1 MSKIALLAGSCL
13 LALSAAACS
22 SADTAAAPATGS
34 ASASASAGGS
44 APAAGSSPVA
54 SGAPVASGGSRSAP
68 AGIAPVGSGDA
79 IRGERQFTFGTVQ
92 SGGQKLLTV
101 GSDGV
106 VTLTGHREDRALFVT
121 TPVKPGGDRY
131 LIQTAKLIEGG
142 EPWCLSVHSP
152 GGSAQLQLKT
162 AACDAGKD
170 DQIFR
175 FPKSQDGKGKLIQ
188 AGGLFMMATDDG
200 RVIAQESGEGDG
212 LTAFTVR
219 DQGKSTIPHLG
230 D

>member
-13 LALSAAACS
+13 IALGATACS
-22 SADTAAAPATGS
+22 SSGTTAAPATS
-34 ASASASAGGS
+34 PAPGS
-44 APAAGSSPVA
+44 APVSTS
-54 SGAPVASGGSRSAP
+54 APVESGGTPSAP
-68 AGIAPVGSGDA
+68 AGFAPVGPGASIQG
-79 IRGERQFTFGTVQ
+79 GRQFTFGTVQ
-92 SGGQKLLTV
+92 SGGQQLLTV
-101 GSDGV
+101 GSGGI
-106 VTLTGHREDRALFVT
+106 VTLTDHLEDPALFVT
-121 TPVKPGGDRY
+121 TPVKPGGDKY

-162 AACDAGKD
+162 VACDAGKQ
-170 DQIFR
+170 DQVFT
-175 FPKSQDGKGKLIQ
+175 FPKAEDGKGVLIEV
-188 AGGLFMMATDDG
+188 GGLFVLATSDG
-200 RVIAQESGEGDG
+200 KVIAQESGEGDG